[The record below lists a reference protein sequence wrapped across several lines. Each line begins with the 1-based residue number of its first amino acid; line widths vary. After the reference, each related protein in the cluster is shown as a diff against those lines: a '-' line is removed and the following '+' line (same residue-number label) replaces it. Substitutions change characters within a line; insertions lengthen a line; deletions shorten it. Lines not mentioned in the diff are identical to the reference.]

1 MKDISKK
8 YKFSIYL
15 NLNCFSGF
23 PKFNLG
29 VTIVKKKKKNRSIG
43 TRSLESMSFTKL
55 LVDEMENILTKP

>member
-1 MKDISKK
+1 MKVISKK
-8 YKFSIYL
+8 YKLSIYL

-29 VTIVKKKKKNRSIG
+29 VTIVKKKNYSIA